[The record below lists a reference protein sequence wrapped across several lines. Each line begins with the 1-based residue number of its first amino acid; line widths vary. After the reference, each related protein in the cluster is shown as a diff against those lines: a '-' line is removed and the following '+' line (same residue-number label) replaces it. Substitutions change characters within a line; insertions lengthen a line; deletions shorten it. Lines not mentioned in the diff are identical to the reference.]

1 MGAFDNLLLTL
12 DEGITDFFAQ
22 WNIYSTIIVTAFIGF
37 ITYQISTRKDPDTH
51 PMLLVRQSQ
60 GSPVRQPG
68 QSPVY
73 RGQSAPHGMP
83 LQTGLNVKDPGAS
96 RWARGRDGDL
106 RDIWRQAVAGV
117 QEDGLNKGAKGKILS
132 VFGTEHVTEHSL
144 DDITRQINLIGQHI
158 KEQGGSRVAIYIPN
172 SVELL
177 AALFA
182 CAFYNLTAIVLPFE
196 QPEDDVISM
205 LRRSGADTVI
215 TAPGSFPFDLV
226 AKHHPNLRQLIWIV
240 DEGSRHMDW
249 NEVPEGTG
257 SSVNVSTWHEIIGDS
272 PAAAG
277 RELPALEGQKE
288 PSDVILFWQYKSGI
302 PSEMVTFTAG
312 NFASAIASQ
321 LFAIPTS
328 QKMGPSDLFLPADSL
343 ANSHTLVLTLAALF
357 SNASVALNSVGTQ
370 AYDLAAATRGISPTI
385 LVATPTA
392 LVKTHQETA
401 SNFSSLIARNLYWL
415 QTRHLTQY
423 GVMPTASFLSSYYDS
438 LRPSIGTKPGKLRLI
453 LTAER
458 VGADTPRLSSQVLSD
473 LRAYTGARIIYAL
486 TTAKVAGAV
495 AQTLFYDYRV
505 FEDKCSHFG
514 PPLSSTEVFFK
525 DMGEH
530 KTTDGVSR
538 GEVSFFPSEFRPIL
552 FLIGLLRS
560 DEMQKN
566 KLLTM
571 R

>member
-12 DEGITDFFAQ
+12 DEGISDFFAQ

-37 ITYQISTRKDPDTH
+37 ITYQLSTRTDPDTH
-51 PMLLVRQSQ
+51 PMLLVRQAQ

-73 RGQSAPHGMP
+73 RAQSAPHGMP

-117 QEDGLNKGAKGKILS
+117 QEDGPNKGAKGKILS
-132 VFGTEHVTEHSL
+132 VFGTEH
-144 DDITRQINLIGQHI
+144 
-158 KEQGGSRVAIYIPN
+158 GGSRVAIYIPN

-182 CAFYNLTAIVLPFE
+182 CAFYNLTAVVLPFD
-196 QPEDDVISM
+196 QPEEDVISV

-215 TAPGSFPFDLV
+215 TAPGCFPFDLV
-226 AKHHPNLRQLIWIV
+226 AKHYPSLRQLIWIV
-240 DEGSRHMDW
+240 EEGSRHMDW

-277 RELPALEGQKE
+277 RELPPLEGQKE

-385 LVATPTA
+385 LVATPAA

-401 SNFSSLIARNLYWL
+401 TNFSLIARNLHWL

-423 GVMPTASFLSSYYDS
+423 GVMPTASLLSSYYDS

-458 VGADTPRLSSQVLSD
+458 VLSD

-486 TTAKVAGAV
+486 TAAKVAGAV

-525 DMGEH
+525 DMGEY

-538 GEVSFFPSEFRPIL
+538 GEIVVKGPSVSGGETAL
-552 FLIGLLRS
+552 GVAGY
-560 DEMQKN
+560 
-566 KLLTM
+566 M
-571 R
+571 RDDNTLAYA

>member
-37 ITYQISTRKDPDTH
+37 VTYQLSTRKDPDTH

-60 GSPVRQPG
+60 GSAVRQPG

-73 RGQSAPHGMP
+73 RGQSAPHSMP

-117 QEDGLNKGAKGKILS
+117 QEDGPNKGAKGKILS

-177 AALFA
+177 AALFS
-182 CAFYNLTAIVLPFE
+182 CAFYNLTAVVLPFE
-196 QPEDDVISM
+196 QPEEEVISM

-215 TAPGSFPFDLV
+215 TAPGCFPFDLV
-226 AKHHPNLRQLIWIV
+226 AKHYPSLRQLIWIV
-240 DEGSRHMDW
+240 EEGSRHMDW

-288 PSDVILFWQYKSGI
+288 PTDVILFWQFKSGV
-302 PSEMVTFTAG
+302 PSEMVTFTAS
-312 NFASAIASQ
+312 NFASAIAAQ

-370 AYDLAAATRGISPTI
+370 AYDLAVATRGISPTI
-385 LVATPTA
+385 LVATPAA
-392 LVKTHQETA
+392 LIKTHQET
-401 SNFSSLIARNLYWL
+401 SSKFSSLIARNLHWL

-458 VGADTPRLSSQVLSD
+458 VGSDTPRLSSQVLSD

-486 TTAKVAGAV
+486 TAAKVAGAV
-495 AQTLFYDYRV
+495 TQTLFYDYRV

-525 DMGEH
+525 DMGEY

-538 GEVSFFPSEFRPIL
+538 GEIVVKGPSVSGGETAL
-552 FLIGLLRS
+552 GVAGY
-560 DEMQKN
+560 
-566 KLLTM
+566 M
-571 R
+571 RDDNTLAYA

>member
-117 QEDGLNKGAKGKILS
+117 QEDGPNKGTKGKILS

-182 CAFYNLTAIVLPFE
+182 CAFYNLTAVVLPFE

-226 AKHHPNLRQLIWIV
+226 AKHYPNLCQLIWIV

-277 RELPALEGQKE
+277 HELPALEGQKE

-385 LVATPTA
+385 LVATPAA

-401 SNFSSLIARNLYWL
+401 SNFSSLIARNLHWL

-486 TTAKVAGAV
+486 TAAKVAGAV
-495 AQTLFYDYRV
+495 AQTLFYDYRM

-525 DMGEH
+525 DMGEY

-538 GEVSFFPSEFRPIL
+538 GEIVVRGPSVSGGETAL
-552 FLIGLLRS
+552 GVAGY
-560 DEMQKN
+560 
-566 KLLTM
+566 M
-571 R
+571 RDDNTLAYA

>member
-1 MGAFDNLLLTL
+1 MGAFDNLLLSL

-37 ITYQISTRKDPDTH
+37 LTYQISTRKDPDTH

-117 QEDGLNKGAKGKILS
+117 QEDGPSKGAKGKILS

-144 DDITRQINLIGQHI
+144 DDITRQINLIGGHI

-182 CAFYNLTAIVLPFE
+182 CAFYNLTAVILPFE
-196 QPEDDVISM
+196 QPEEDVISM

-226 AKHHPNLRQLIWIV
+226 AKHYPNLRQLIWIV

-277 RELPALEGQKE
+277 HELPPLEGQQE
-288 PSDVILFWQYKSGI
+288 PSDVILFWQFKSGI

-343 ANSHTLVLTLAALF
+343 ANSYTLVLTLAALF

-385 LVATPTA
+385 LVATPAA
-392 LVKTHQETA
+392 LVMTHQETA
-401 SNFSSLIARNLYWL
+401 SNFSSLIARNLHWL

-453 LTAER
+453 LTAEC
-458 VGADTPRLSSQVLSD
+458 VGSDTPRLSSQMLSD

-486 TTAKVAGAV
+486 SAAKVAGAV

-525 DMGEH
+525 DMGEY
-530 KTTDGVSR
+530 KTTDSVSKGEIFVRGPSVSGGEAALGVA
-538 GEVSFFPSEFRPIL
+538 GY
-552 FLIGLLRS
+552 
-560 DEMQKN
+560 
-566 KLLTM
+566 M
-571 R
+571 RDDNTLAYA

>member
-1 MGAFDNLLLTL
+1 MGAFDNLLLTF

-83 LQTGLNVKDPGAS
+83 LQTGLNVKDPNAS
-96 RWARGRDGDL
+96 KWARGRDGDL

-117 QEDGLNKGAKGKILS
+117 QEDGPNKGTKGKILS
-132 VFGTEHVTEHSL
+132 VFGTELVTEHSL

-226 AKHHPNLRQLIWIV
+226 AKHYPNLRQLIWIV

-277 RELPALEGQKE
+277 RDLPALEGQQA
-288 PSDVILFWQYKSGI
+288 PTDVVLFWQYKSGI
-302 PSEMVTFTAG
+302 PSEIVTFTAG

-385 LVATPTA
+385 IVATPAA
-392 LVKTHQETA
+392 LAKTHQETA
-401 SNFSSLIARNLYWL
+401 NNFSSLIARNLHWL

-486 TTAKVAGAV
+486 TSAKVAGAV

-525 DMGEH
+525 DMGEY
-530 KTTDGVSR
+530 KTTDGMSR
-538 GEVSFFPSEFRPIL
+538 GEIVVRGPSVSGGETALGVAGYMR
-552 FLIGLLRS
+552 
-560 DEMQKN
+560 DDN
-566 KLLTM
+566 TLTYA
-571 R
+571 

>member
-22 WNIYSTIIVTAFIGF
+22 WNIYTTIIVTAFIGF

-106 RDIWRQAVAGV
+106 RDIWRQAVGGV
-117 QEDGLNKGAKGKILS
+117 QEDGPNKGAKGKILS

-144 DDITRQINLIGQHI
+144 DDITRQINLIGGHI

-182 CAFYNLTAIVLPFE
+182 CAFYNLTAVILPFE
-196 QPEDDVISM
+196 QPEEDVISM
-205 LRRSGADTVI
+205 LRRFGADTVI

-226 AKHHPNLRQLIWIV
+226 AKHYPNLRQLIWIV

-277 RELPALEGQKE
+277 RELPPLEGQKE
-288 PSDVILFWQYKSGI
+288 PSDVTLFWQFKSGI

-321 LFAIPTS
+321 LFTIPTS

-385 LVATPTA
+385 LVATPAA

-401 SNFSSLIARNLYWL
+401 SNFSSLIARNLHWL

-438 LRPSIGTKPGKLRLI
+438 LRPSIGAKPGKLRLI

-486 TTAKVAGAV
+486 TAAKVAGAV

-525 DMGEH
+525 DMGEY

-538 GEVSFFPSEFRPIL
+538 GEIVVRGPSVSGGETAL
-552 FLIGLLRS
+552 GVAGY
-560 DEMQKN
+560 
-566 KLLTM
+566 M
-571 R
+571 RDDNTLAYV